1 MNYRYLSIVGGRLV
15 KFRPG
20 MPHNRTVPSSA
31 AHAISRKRRHIREAA
46 DEEQRVKMQAR
57 RRTYLSLAAPHI
69 CQNPFLRRKN
79 VEN

>member
-1 MNYRYLSIVGGRLV
+1 MNYRYLSIVDGRLV

-46 DEEQRVKMQAR
+46 DGAAR
-57 RRTYLSLAAPHI
+57 QNAGEAKDLSLAAPHI